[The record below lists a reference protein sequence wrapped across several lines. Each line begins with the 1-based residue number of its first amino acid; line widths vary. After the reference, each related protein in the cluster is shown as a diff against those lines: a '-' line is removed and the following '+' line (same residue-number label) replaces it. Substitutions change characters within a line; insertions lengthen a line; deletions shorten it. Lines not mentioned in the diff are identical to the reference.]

1 MVFLEKGLK
10 ANINIRTRI
19 LNLANYTFLKLVVVL
34 KHEVD
39 LRDLLEIRNF
49 ICKYWFTADTVVGD
63 DFNIQM
69 SVHFLE
75 TVNFILCC

>member
-19 LNLANYTFLKLVVVL
+19 LNLANYTFLKLLVIL

-49 ICKYWFTADTVVGD
+49 SCKYWFTADTVVGD

-75 TVNFILCC
+75 TVNFTLCC